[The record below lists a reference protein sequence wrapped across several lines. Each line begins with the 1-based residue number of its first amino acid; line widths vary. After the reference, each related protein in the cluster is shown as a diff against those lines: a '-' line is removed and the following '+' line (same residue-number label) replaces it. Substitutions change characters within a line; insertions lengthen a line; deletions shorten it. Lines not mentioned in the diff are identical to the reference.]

1 MKTDFSA
8 CILTGE
14 AALRERLENIAG
26 SYSPESGCFAALAQ
40 KAGREFEVTACGF
53 LLLDNLLLKNRI
65 NRADLIIADG
75 GNPRIINR
83 SDIAFGI
90 AAAESCVMCC
100 LAVGEGAEI
109 DCRISRGSV
118 TPPENCFETGVI
130 TSCGIKYH
138 YSIGGRSAD

>member
-26 SYSPESGCFAALAQ
+26 SYSP
-40 KAGREFEVTACGF
+40 ACGF

>member
-26 SYSPESGCFAALAQ
+26 SYSPESGC
-40 KAGREFEVTACGF
+40 
-53 LLLDNLLLKNRI
+53 
-65 NRADLIIADG
+65 
-75 GNPRIINR
+75 
-83 SDIAFGI
+83 
-90 AAAESCVMCC
+90 CVMCC